1 MGGRHEEV
9 DTGIGRP
16 GDPRGRHSGGRGG
29 WCNETRSGTW
39 QTLDQPGAIT
49 AITQTA
55 GGAMGLIAVIML
67 IAFVTHKR
75 RGN

>member
-1 MGGRHEEV
+1 
-9 DTGIGRP
+9 
-16 GDPRGRHSGGRGG
+16 
-29 WCNETRSGTW
+29 
-39 QTLDQPGAIT
+39 LDQPGAIT